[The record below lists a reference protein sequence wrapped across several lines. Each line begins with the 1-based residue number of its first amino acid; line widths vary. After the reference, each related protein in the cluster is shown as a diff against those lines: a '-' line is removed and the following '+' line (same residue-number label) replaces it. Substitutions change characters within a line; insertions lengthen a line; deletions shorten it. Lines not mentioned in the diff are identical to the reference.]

1 MFKIGKKVICIKT
14 HSQGVVQEGKI
25 YPILDLKECPQCK
38 LLMIDVGVKAHKVF
52 AKCNCG
58 NGHFS
63 NGIHWIASSILRPLD
78 ESFAEGVLENIMEQ
92 ILEEELET
100 V

>member
-1 MFKIGKKVICIKT
+1 
-14 HSQGVVQEGKI
+14 
-25 YPILDLKECPQCK
+25 
-38 LLMIDVGVKAHKVF
+38 VKDAI
-52 AKCNCG
+52 
-58 NGHFS
+58 FS